1 MFPVTKLLIYIV
13 KVLAKPVLTKI
24 QKKHAQV
31 KYKQSSY
38 STKFFINLG
47 NYSHR
52 LNIKMNQ
59 KILNIKS
66 DDDLF
71 FQPLNEDVAL

>member
-1 MFPVTKLLIYIV
+1 MFPVTKLLIYVV

-24 QKKHAQV
+24 QKRHAQI
-31 KYKQSSY
+31 KTKQNGIG
-38 STKFFINLG
+38 TKFFIQIGNL
-47 NYSHR
+47 SHR
-52 LNIKMNQ
+52 INIKMNQ

-71 FQPLNEDVAL
+71 F